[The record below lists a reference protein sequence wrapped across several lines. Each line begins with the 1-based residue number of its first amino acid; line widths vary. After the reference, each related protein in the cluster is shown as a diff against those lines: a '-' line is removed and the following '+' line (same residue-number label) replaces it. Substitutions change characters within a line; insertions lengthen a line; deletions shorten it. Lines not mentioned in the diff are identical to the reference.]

1 VEIGQMAAGIPSY
14 FPPPDAGPR
23 GTGRNR
29 QGRRVTAE
37 AAGRPFVH
45 VTSDDRDQVGT
56 GGDPRF
62 AGTLSEG
69 SGAVLVPSRSVLAA
83 MLASP

>member
-1 VEIGQMAAGIPSY
+1 MAAGIPSY

-37 AAGRPFVH
+37 AASRPFVH